1 VKPLLPLSVAIG
13 ALLMSG
19 CGRGPSDHAG
29 GTTGDTAATSN
40 AAPPIATK
48 KPYEVVGPNG
58 LKRQDEYYWLRDDT
72 RKNPDMLAYLNAEN
86 AYADSLMAPLKA
98 TQEKIY
104 QEIIARVKQDDSTVP
119 YFERDYWYYT
129 RYEPGKDYPI
139 YARRKGNVQAAEEIM
154 LDGNAM
160 AEGKDFF
167 QIGDWVVSQDNK
179 LLAFAEDTSGR
190 REYVVQVKNLET
202 GEILKDKITDAEPNL
217 VWADDNRTLLFVEKD
232 PVTLLSK
239 RVKAHVLGS
248 DAKNAALLYEE
259 KDESFYMG
267 IGRTRSDQYICITL
281 ESTVSTEQRCTSA
294 VKPGKFD
301 VLAPRQ
307 RDFEYDA
314 DHLDGRW
321 VIRTNWDAP
330 NFRLMTV
337 ADGKWGDRNQWK
349 ELVGHDKNIFIDSF
363 DVFKTFI
370 AIEERSEGLQKLR
383 YFNLD
388 GKNPTFVKTD
398 EPAYTMSFS
407 VNAEANTE
415 WLRYTYNSMTTP
427 TSTIEVNVK
436 TGEKKVLKQDPVLGD
451 FNADNYVTERVWAPA
466 KDGTKIPVSLVY
478 RKGFKKDG
486 TAAMLQYSYGSYGI
500 SMDPKFSSPALSM
513 LDRGMVYAIAH
524 IRGGQEMGRA
534 WYDNGKLLNKKNTFT
549 DFIDVTDF
557 LVKEGYAA
565 KDRVAAQGGSAGGL
579 LMGAIAN
586 MAPEKYRLLIAQVP
600 FVDVVTTMLDESIP
614 LTTNEYD
621 EWGNPNEQKYYDYML
636 SYSPYDNVAAK
647 NYPAMYVGTGLHD
660 SQVQY
665 FEPAKWVARLRAKK
679 TDNNPLLF
687 RVNMEAGHGGK
698 SGRFQRYKE
707 TSEVYAFMFQ
717 QLDVK

>member
-1 VKPLLPLSVAIG
+1 MKPSLPLSVAIG

-19 CGRGPSDHAG
+19 CGRGPGDHAG
-29 GTTGDTAATSN
+29 GTAGEVAAVSSL
-40 AAPPIATK
+40 APPVATK
-48 KPYEVVGPNG
+48 KPYEVVGPDG

-72 RKNPDMLAYLNAEN
+72 RKNPDVLAYLNAEN
-86 AYADSLMAPLKA
+86 AYADSLMSPLKD

-104 QEIIARVKQDDSTVP
+104 QEIISRVKQDDSTVP

-139 YARRKGNVQAAEEIM
+139 YARRKGTMQAPEEIM

-160 AEGKDFF
+160 AEGKEFF

-179 LLAFAEDTSGR
+179 MLAFAEDTSGR
-190 REYVVQVKNLET
+190 REYVVQIKNLDT
-202 GEILKDKITDAEPNL
+202 GEILNDKITDAEPNL
-217 VWADDNRTLLFVEKD
+217 VWADDNRTLIYVEKD
-232 PVTLLSK
+232 LVTLLSK
-239 RVKAHVLGS
+239 RIKAHVLGE
-248 DAKNAALLYEE
+248 DAKQSRLLYEE
-259 KDESFYMG
+259 KDDTYYLG
-267 IGRTRSDQYICITL
+267 IGRTRSDKYICVFI
-281 ESTVSTEQRCTSA
+281 ESTVSSEQRCTLA
-294 VKPGKFD
+294 AKPGKFD

-307 RDFEYDA
+307 RDFEYQA

-321 VIRTNWDAP
+321 VIRTNWDAT
-330 NFRLMTV
+330 NFRLMSV
-337 ADGKWGDRNQWK
+337 ADGKWGDRNQWQ
-349 ELVGHDKNIFIDSF
+349 ELLPHDKNVFIDNFEIFSS
-363 DVFKTFI
+363 FI
-370 AIEERSEGLQKLR
+370 AIEEHSDGLQKLR
-383 YFNLD
+383 YFNTD
-388 GKNPTFVKTD
+388 CKNPCPVKSD
-398 EPAYTMSFS
+398 EPAYSMLLDENPEPGTD
-407 VNAEANTE
+407 

-427 TSTIEVNVK
+427 ASTMEINIK
-436 TGEKKVLKQDPVLGD
+436 TGEKRLLKQDPVLGGFD
-451 FNADNYVTERVWAPA
+451 SKSYVTERLWAPA
-466 KDGTKIPVSLVY
+466 RDGTKIPVSLVY

-486 TAAMLQYSYGSYGI
+486 TAALLQYSYGSYGI
-500 SMDPKFSSPALSM
+500 SIDPYFNLSAVSM

-524 IRGGQEMGRA
+524 IRGGQELGRH
-534 WYDNGKLLNKKNTFT
+534 WYEDGKLLNKKNTFT

-621 EWGNPNEQKYYDYML
+621 EWGNPNDRKFYDYML
-636 SYSPYDNVAAK
+636 SYSPYDNVEAK
-647 NYPAMYVGTGLHD
+647 SYPAMYVGTGLHD

-679 TDNNPLLF
+679 TDSNPLLF

-698 SGRFQRYKE
+698 SGRFRRYKE

>member
-1 VKPLLPLSVAIG
+1 
-13 ALLMSG
+13 
-19 CGRGPSDHAG
+19 
-29 GTTGDTAATSN
+29 
-40 AAPPIATK
+40 
-48 KPYEVVGPNG
+48 
-58 LKRQDEYYWLRDDT
+58 
-72 RKNPDMLAYLNAEN
+72 
-86 AYADSLMAPLKA
+86 
-98 TQEKIY
+98 
-104 QEIIARVKQDDSTVP
+104 
-119 YFERDYWYYT
+119 
-129 RYEPGKDYPI
+129 
-139 YARRKGNVQAAEEIM
+139 M

-160 AEGKDFF
+160 AEGKEFF

-407 VNAEANTE
+407 VNAEADTE